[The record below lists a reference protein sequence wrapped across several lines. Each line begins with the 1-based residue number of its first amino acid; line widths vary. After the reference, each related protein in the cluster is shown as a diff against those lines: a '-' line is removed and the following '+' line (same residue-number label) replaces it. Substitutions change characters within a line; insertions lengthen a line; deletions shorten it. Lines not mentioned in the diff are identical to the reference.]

1 MFLAPIRLIPT
12 RVSLDLQDLI
22 PRFETSQHFCRS
34 CPRRWADLPQVGRH
48 QPLARRV
55 AAFNLPARIG

>member
-22 PRFETSQHFCRS
+22 PRFETSQAF
-34 CPRRWADLPQVGRH
+34 LP
-48 QPLARRV
+48 L
-55 AAFNLPARIG
+55 LPAARGRFAAWAVINLWPAALPPSICRRG